1 MEASLSS
8 CGFVYVATG
17 AKYVREAAES
27 AASLRRHH
35 SDARVCLVADTRPDG
50 VPFWDDLVLLE
61 QPAFNFRDKIEMRRA
76 PYERCIYL
84 DTDTTVWGDLSELFA
99 ILTRYDV
106 CGVQYAEGQ
115 DYVMPGGI
123 PHAFPEMNGG
133 MIGFRKNEA
142 TEEFFNLWAK
152 YYEEFRALNRNGH
165 YHYSNMGDQKSLRA
179 ALWHSGVRHFSV
191 GGEFNFIPFKTDF
204 AALPVA
210 VLHTRA
216 RHGQEQFI
224 ARLNKKLGRR
234 AYFPALDAVVMNKMQ
249 GSELRRLCFVSAKL
263 WIVDVLKSVV
273 PSGLR
278 RAVGS
283 RVTQVKWLHGNR
295 YGAAEERQA
304 HLEKWKKP
312 GANAQGV
319 AGDA

>member
-1 MEASLSS
+1 MDTSQSG

-17 AKYVREAAES
+17 AKYAREAAES
-27 AASLRRHH
+27 AASLRRYHPE
-35 SDARVCLVADTRPDG
+35 ARVCLITDSNPEG
-50 VPFWDDLVLLE
+50 EPFWNDLVVLE
-61 QPAFNFRDKIEMRRA
+61 QAAFNFRDKIEMRRA

-84 DTDTTVWGDLSELFA
+84 DTDTTVWGDLSELFTV
-99 ILTRYDV
+99 LTRYDV

-115 DYVMPGGI
+115 DYVMPDGI

-133 MIGFRKNEA
+133 MIGFTKSDA
-142 TEEFFNLWAK
+142 TGEFFRLWEK
-152 YYEEFRALNRNGH
+152 FYEEFRALNRDGH

-191 GGEFNFIPFKTDF
+191 GGEFNFIPFKSDF

-216 RHGQEQFI
+216 RRGQEELI

-234 AYFPALDAVVMNKMQ
+234 AYFPALDTVVMNKMQ

-263 WIVDVLKSVV
+263 YFVELLKALFPSSV
-273 PSGLR
+273 R
-278 RAVGS
+278 RFFGS
-283 RVTQVKWLHGNR
+283 RLAGARWLHGNR
-295 YGAAEERQA
+295 FGSAEQRES
-304 HLEKWKKP
+304 HFEKWKKP
-312 GANAQGV
+312 ADYGGSTKS
-319 AGDA
+319 